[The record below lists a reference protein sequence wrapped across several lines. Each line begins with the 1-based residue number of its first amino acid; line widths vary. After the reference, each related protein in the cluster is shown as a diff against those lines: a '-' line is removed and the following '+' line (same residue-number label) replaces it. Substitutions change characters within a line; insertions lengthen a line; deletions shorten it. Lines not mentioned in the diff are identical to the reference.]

1 MPYQYI
7 YSTKFGSYAFNGI
20 DLNPNPGPRRPFNFF
35 GHVDQVKKSTFYRR
49 NQKIINLVQLLKG
62 LSHDNNLHCTFLN
75 LIDLMFELCINYFK
89 LWFYCWV
96 LRMGSKNKHCIKNFN
111 P

>member
-35 GHVDQVKKSTFYRR
+35 GHVDQVQGRGCLSFFFFHFGCFVGFGELGLKTF
-49 NQKIINLVQLLKG
+49 N
-62 LSHDNNLHCTFLN
+62 
-75 LIDLMFELCINYFK
+75 
-89 LWFYCWV
+89 
-96 LRMGSKNKHCIKNFN
+96 
-111 P
+111 